1 MNSISLKR
9 KNMLQVRWHSRAGQG
24 AVTGAKALCDV
35 LAAEGKYVQAF
46 SVYGAEKRGAP
57 MNAFNRVSDEPII
70 DHSKEMYPD
79 YILVIDPSLVYS
91 GNITYNEKPTTK
103 YIITTNLPKA
113 ELLRAAPFLE
123 GKEIYLLDCI
133 RISQETIGRAIPN
146 TPMLGALM
154 KVSGLF
160 TLDQFLEGMKKTLK
174 KFPQKIIDAN
184 NAAITRAYNEV
195 Q

>member
-1 MNSISLKR
+1 
-9 KNMLQVRWHSRAGQG
+9 MLQVRWHSRAGQG

-35 LAAEGKYVQAF
+35 LAAEGKFVQAF

-57 MNAFNRVSDEPII
+57 MNAFNRVSDEEII

-79 YILVIDPSLVYS
+79 YVLVIDPSLVFS
-91 GNITYNEKPTTK
+91 GNITYNEKSTTK

-113 ELLRAAPFLE
+113 ELLKAAPFLE
-123 GKEIYLLDCI
+123 GKEIYLVDCI
-133 RISQETIGRAIPN
+133 KISQDTIGRAIPN

-184 NAAITRAYNEV
+184 NAAITRAFNEV